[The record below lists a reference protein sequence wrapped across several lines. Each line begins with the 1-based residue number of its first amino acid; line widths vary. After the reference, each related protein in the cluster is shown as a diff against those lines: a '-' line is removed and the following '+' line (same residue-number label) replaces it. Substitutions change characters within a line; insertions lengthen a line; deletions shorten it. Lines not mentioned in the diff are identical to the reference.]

1 MIKRETFNEL
11 IRFVIVGT
19 ISTALH
25 YGIYWVL
32 QHWMNVNIAYTIGYA
47 LSFLCN
53 YYLSAYFTFHAK
65 TSVRKGIG
73 FGGAHAVNYCLH
85 IVLLNFFLW
94 LGLSP
99 EVAPFAVYAIAVP
112 TNFVMVRFVF
122 KDRKNRANETDALP
136 E

>member
-53 YYLSAYFTFHAK
+53 YYLSAYFT
-65 TSVRKGIG
+65 TS
-73 FGGAHAVNYCLH
+73 YCSTSSYGWDS
-85 IVLLNFFLW
+85 VQKW
-94 LGLSP
+94 LPSP
-99 EVAPFAVYAIAVP
+99 YMPSPYQQ
-112 TNFVMVRFVF
+112 TS
-122 KDRKNRANETDALP
+122 
-136 E
+136 